1 MIRKLLLSA
10 FIFSICNSSFAGSDN
25 SPVGARSAGI
35 ANASV
40 TLSDVWSVHHNQ
52 AGLGF
57 VKSAGAG
64 IYYENRFMM
73 KELSLKGGAA
83 VYPIKAG
90 TFGVSV
96 SSFGYTLY
104 SENKIGIAFGK
115 ALGENF
121 SAGIQLDYLST
132 RIAENY
138 GQSAAFA
145 GEIGIQAKPWKNLT
159 VGVHLFNP
167 TRSKLADYNNERT
180 PTILRVGLDYK
191 FSDKVFV
198 AVETEKDIDHKPV
211 FKAGLEY
218 RPAEA
223 LYLRAG
229 ISTNPS
235 LSSFGF
241 GLKLKQF
248 KLDFASSFH
257 SVLGYTPQ
265 MGLVYEMKGDSK

>member
-1 MIRKLLLSA
+1 MIRKLLFSLLLVSLSVP
-10 FIFSICNSSFAGSDN
+10 SFAGSDN

-40 TLSDVWSVHHNQ
+40 TLGDVWSTHHNQ

-57 VKSAGAG
+57 VKNAGASV
-64 IYYENRFMM
+64 YYESRFMM
-73 KELSLKGGAA
+73 KELSLKAGVLA
-83 VYPIKAG
+83 YPIKAG
-90 TFGVSV
+90 TFGLSV
-96 SSFGYTLY
+96 SSFGYTNY

-132 RIAENY
+132 HIGENY
-138 GQSAAFA
+138 GKSSAFA

-159 VGVHLFNP
+159 VGAHLFNP
-167 TRSKLADYNNERT
+167 TRAKLADYNNERT
-180 PTILRVGLDYK
+180 PTILRLGIDYK

-198 AVETEKDIDHKPV
+198 AVETEKDIDHKAV
-211 FKAGLEY
+211 FKTGLEY
-218 RPAEA
+218 HPAEV

-229 ISTNPS
+229 ISTNPA

-248 KLDFASSFH
+248 RLDFASSFH

-265 MGLVYEMKGDSK
+265 MGLLYEMK

>member
-1 MIRKLLLSA
+1 MKKLLLLSL
-10 FIFSICNSSFAGSDN
+10 FVSYFTFCFAGSDN
-25 SPVGARSAGI
+25 FPIGARSAGI
-35 ANASV
+35 ANTSV
-40 TLSDVWSVHHNQ
+40 TLFDIWSVHHNQ

-57 VKSAGAG
+57 VTKAGAG
-64 IYYENRFMM
+64 AYYENRFLV
-73 KELSLKGGAA
+73 KELSLKGGVIA
-83 VYPIKAG
+83 YPIKAG

-96 SSFGYTLY
+96 SSFGYANY
-104 SENKIGIAFGK
+104 SESKFGLAFGK
-115 ALGENF
+115 AFGEKF
-121 SAGIQLDYLST
+121 SAGIQLDYLT
-132 RIAENY
+132 THIGENY
-138 GQSAAFA
+138 GKHGAVA
-145 GEIGIQAKPWKNLT
+145 GEIGIQAKPLKNLT
-159 VGVHLFNP
+159 IGAHLFNP
-167 TRSKLADYNNERT
+167 TRAKLADYSNERT
-180 PTILRVGLDYK
+180 PTIIRLGLDYK

-218 RPAEA
+218 TPSEV

-248 KLDFASSFH
+248 RLDFASSFH

-265 MGLVYEMKGDSK
+265 VGVMYEVK